1 MNVDDFGRSAAAS
14 GQQPPDIDLLADFH
28 AGVLDD
34 KTSAE
39 VAAYVQGSPDAQAVL
54 RALDA
59 TVSDLAS
66 LPPVVVPEFVVRRI
80 DAALANES
88 GRTLRAAP
96 PISNFTPMSAP
107 VPASQQTSGQA
118 PPSHGANVVTMD
130 ELREKR
136 SRRTRFLTAVAAGIV
151 ILGGGVYGV
160 SQIGGSDSADSSK
173 NVAGASYDSSEIDSA
188 ATNVQAF
195 GGIQNDK
202 VSKDVA
208 GKMAELSA
216 RRQCLSA
223 IPERPINSAPTA
235 VQQISYEGKDAF
247 AFVFPVT
254 DSKDLRII
262 VVSTSDCSQVYQ
274 DKTVTK

>member
-14 GQQPPDIDLLADFH
+14 GSQAPDIDLLADFH

-34 KTSAE
+34 KASAE
-39 VAAYVQGSPDAQAVL
+39 VAAYVQSSPEAQAIL
-54 RALDA
+54 HALDA

-96 PISNFTPMSAP
+96 PISSFTPMTAHGPAP
-107 VPASQQTSGQA
+107 QQA
-118 PPSHGANVVTMD
+118 PPTYGGNVISMD

-151 ILGGGVYGV
+151 IVGGGVYGV
-160 SQIGGSDSADSSK
+160 SQIGGSDSADTSK

-223 IPERPINSAPTA
+223 IPQRPINSAPTA

-262 VVSTSDCSQVYQ
+262 VVSTSDCSKVYQ
-274 DKTVTK
+274 DKTVAK